1 MQSLS
6 PVSSNEAAPQPSMKL
21 RLAVREILLRARFQR
36 RVINRL
42 KRQLGAGTV
51 SNTLPAS

>member
-1 MQSLS
+1 
-6 PVSSNEAAPQPSMKL
+6 MKL